1 MIFPE
6 CEIFGPK
13 GLLLHCGSYD
23 VIRAHL
29 EREEESAT
37 QGVNGGQFGE
47 NRFGGKR
54 FRKIVPAAVEARPH
68 VDGRLHRK
76 ACGHGRSIHPFGF
89 RAEAG

>member
-1 MIFPE
+1 M
-6 CEIFGPK
+6 CGPK
-13 GLLLHCGSYD
+13 SATLPVSVLLYCASYG

-47 NRFGGKR
+47 NRFGGQWYR
-54 FRKIVPAAVEARPH
+54 NIVPAAVEARPH

-89 RAEAG
+89 RVAAG